1 MPGNRRYSLA
11 RYSLGEGLRD
21 IPVQASFTERMNSL
35 AGAAVPVRVVCR
47 YAAALSCR
55 AAGTLSVPTT
65 LLGDGALLARA
76 EVHAVVPVGAA
87 LGEVLSS
94 LAAGS
99 KNVPAGSAFAEALT
113 GRAVGSKNLRT
124 VLNAVE
130 DLNADALVSKMIP
143 TPFVASGALMAVTE
157 ATSQTTE
164 TVTVE
169 LTIPPGGE
177 LRIDSELFTV
187 LLDGENV
194 LYAQLGDW
202 IMISRELILVRVES
216 ASGGP
221 LEGVLIYTERF
232 L

>member
-11 RYSLGEGLRD
+11 RYSLGEGRRD
-21 IPVQASFTERMNSL
+21 IPVQVSFSERMNSL

-47 YAAALSCR
+47 YAEALNCQ
-55 AAGTLSVPTT
+55 AAGTLSVPTA
-65 LLGDGALLARA
+65 LVGGGALQART
-76 EVHAVVPVGAA
+76 EVHAVVPVGGVMA
-87 LGEVLSS
+87 EVLSS
-94 LAAGS
+94 LAAGA
-99 KNVPAGSAFAEALT
+99 KNVPAGPSFAEVLA

-124 VLNAVE
+124 VLNTAE
-130 DLNADALVSKMIP
+130 ELNADALVSKMIP
-143 TPFVASGALMAVTE
+143 APFVASGALMAVTE

-169 LTIPPGGE
+169 LAIPPNGE

-194 LYAQLGDW
+194 LYAQIGDW
-202 IMISRELILVRVES
+202 IMVSRELILVRVES